1 MMLGACARRST
12 REAFPSGLPP
22 IALPAVSGSGDGNA
36 GLEERVRILYR
47 IALEGLLLVDDARR
61 YVNVNEPAAA
71 LLGAPPEALI
81 GRRMEQYTPRDSL
94 PLLERG
100 WTALERAGQLE
111 GRGRL
116 MRADGSERMV
126 EYRARWGFAP
136 GRHLVALREVRPPAL
151 PLVTA
156 DDQAV
161 PRLTPRER
169 EVLQLAAD
177 GRSTRDIAGLLIVSP
192 GTVKTHLQHIYAKLD
207 ARDRASA
214 VATAMRL
221 GLIS

>member
-1 MMLGACARRST
+1 
-12 REAFPSGLPP
+12 
-22 IALPAVSGSGDGNA
+22 VSGSADESS
-36 GLEERVRILYR
+36 GLDERVRILYR
-47 IALEGLLLVDDARR
+47 IALEGLLIVDDARR
-61 YVNVNEPAAA
+61 YVSVNEPAAE
-71 LLGAPPEALI
+71 LLGASPEVVI
-81 GRRMEQYTPRDSL
+81 GRRMEHYTPRDSL

-100 WTALERAGQLE
+100 WAALERAGELE

-116 MRADGSERMV
+116 MRDDGSERMV
-126 EYRARWGFAP
+126 EWRARWEFAP
-136 GRHLVALREVRPPAL
+136 SRHLVALREVRLPAL
-151 PLVTA
+151 PLVNS
-156 DDQAV
+156 DDQAT

-177 GRSTRDIAGLLIVSP
+177 GLSTRDIAGLLIVSP

-214 VATAMRL
+214 VATAIRL

>member
-1 MMLGACARRST
+1 
-12 REAFPSGLPP
+12 
-22 IALPAVSGSGDGNA
+22 VSGSTDGSS

-47 IALEGLLLVDDARR
+47 LALEGLLLVDNERR
-61 YVNVNEPAAA
+61 YVSVNGPAAA
-71 LLGAPPEALI
+71 LLGAPPEVVV
-81 GRRMEQYTPRDSL
+81 GRRMEHYTPRDSL

-100 WTALERAGQLE
+100 WAALERAGELE

-116 MRADGSERMV
+116 MRDDGSERMV
-126 EYRARWGFAP
+126 EWRARWEFAP
-136 GRHLVALREVRPPAL
+136 GRHLVALHEVRPPAL
-151 PLVTA
+151 PIVTS
-156 DDQAV
+156 DDLAA

-192 GTVKTHLQHIYAKLD
+192 GTVKTHLQHVYAKLD

-214 VATAMRL
+214 VAIAMRL

>member
-1 MMLGACARRST
+1 VTDTAG
-12 REAFPSGLPP
+12 
-22 IALPAVSGSGDGNA
+22 GSS
-36 GLEERVRILYR
+36 GLEERVRLLYR

-61 YVNVNEPAAA
+61 YVDVNEPAAA
-71 LLGAPPEALI
+71 LLGAPPEVVI

-100 WTALERAGQLE
+100 WAALARAGELE

-116 MRADGSERMV
+116 LRDDGSERMV
-126 EYRARWGFAP
+126 EWRARWGFAP
-136 GRHLVALREVRPPAL
+136 GRHLVALREIRPPAL
-151 PLVTA
+151 PLVTS
-156 DDQAV
+156 DGEAV

-177 GRSTRDIAGLLIVSP
+177 GRSTRDIAGLLVVSP

-214 VATAMRL
+214 VATAIRL